1 MGDGRCG
8 AWTIRAAD
16 AFEKTHSQITHPML
30 LMLTG
35 QVKVKGFRNMGRFGR
50 LMAFP
55 GRDVVVSP
63 MRERL

>member
-1 MGDGRCG
+1 VVV
-8 AWTIRAAD
+8 TQTAD
-16 AFEKTHSQITHPML
+16 TFEKTHSRITHPLL

-35 QVKVKGFRNMGRFGR
+35 QVKVAGWRHLGRFGR

-55 GRDVVVSP
+55 GPDATVEP